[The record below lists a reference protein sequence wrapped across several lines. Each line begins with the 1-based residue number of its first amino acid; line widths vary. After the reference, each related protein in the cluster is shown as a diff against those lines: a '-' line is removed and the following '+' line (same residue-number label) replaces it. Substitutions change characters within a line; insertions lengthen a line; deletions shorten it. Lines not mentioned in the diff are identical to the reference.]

1 MNRRTYMWKAGG
13 LAVVMVA
20 VVIWLLGCSRES
32 IEDVM
37 EEGALSA
44 PEISIAVSSLDSLPT
59 LITVPVNGS
68 SYEIE
73 LVSPMPVA
81 PSDTWCYYVRELAGS
96 QSLSHWVFA
105 VDCLVEPVNHIVG
118 TSPPATT
125 IGYDGSTGY
134 TGVKWDL
141 PEDFTEGMFCIT
153 LDGIYPPALVDVV
166 VKTGSGFGVGSIAGP
181 DCEIIQH
188 NDLLQGTGE

>member
-1 MNRRTYMWKAGG
+1 MNRRSYMWKVGG

-20 VVIWLLGCSRES
+20 VVIWLFGCSRES

-37 EEGALSA
+37 EGGALSA
-44 PEISIAVSSLDSLPT
+44 PEIAIAVSSLDSLPT
-59 LITVPVNGS
+59 LITIPVNGS

-73 LVSPMPVA
+73 LVSPMPLA
-81 PSDTWCYYVRELAGS
+81 PSNTWCYYVRELPGS

-105 VDCLVEPVNHIVG
+105 VDCLVEPINHIVS

-141 PEDFTEGMFCIT
+141 PEDFTEGLFCIT
-153 LDGIYPPALVDVV
+153 LDGIYPPVLIDVV
-166 VKTGSGFGVGSIAGP
+166 VKSGVGGFGVGSIAGP
-181 DCEIIQH
+181 DCEEIVH
-188 NDLLQGTGE
+188 DQGGG